1 MEIPWL
7 GVESDLQLPAYATDT
22 AMPDPSRICDLHC
35 SSGQHQVLNPVSK
48 ARDQTQILRDIN
60 QIKFF

>member
-22 AMPDPSRICDLHC
+22 AMPDPSRIWDLHC

-60 QIKFF
+60 QVKFF